1 MKSGGNFRWVICGLL
16 FFSVLI
22 NYLDRLTISV
32 LKTPL
37 SDMFGWSNTDYGY
50 ISGAFSFAYAFGYLL
65 GGRLSDKWG
74 VKRALPYFVGA
85 WSIVAGLHGLVVLLD
100 LESSV
105 TAIAPQIK
113 TTFPYLVISVVT
125 VPMTAAGFIY
135 GRIAL
140 GLCQGGNFPAAIK
153 TVAEWFPSKERALA
167 TGWFNAGSN
176 VGAMLCPLIV
186 SYLFAT
192 VGFQL
197 TFYLTGAVGLFWVI
211 AWKMFYRTPAEHPR
225 LSPSERAYIQ
235 EGQPP
240 LEQAPAKVPW
250 LKLLGYRAAW
260 AYLIASILAGPA
272 WGFYQFF
279 IPDFLQ
285 KGFSLSQAETSGW
298 TSAFFVVATAGGVLG
313 GWFAGKL
320 LVKGWSL
327 NKARKTAL
335 MVCALCVAPI
345 FFAPFVPTVWMAVAI
360 VGIAGSAHQGWSAN
374 LFSVVADT
382 MPRETISSVVGMG
395 GFAAYMTG
403 GFVNIITGAILDR
416 TESHANGY
424 VYVFAY
430 FSGMYLLSLLAIQIL
445 VPRIGREE
453 RP

>member
-1 MKSGGNFRWVICGLL
+1 
-16 FFSVLI
+16 
-22 NYLDRLTISV
+22 
-32 LKTPL
+32 
-37 SDMFGWSNTDYGY
+37 
-50 ISGAFSFAYAFGYLL
+50 
-65 GGRLSDKWG
+65 
-74 VKRALPYFVGA
+74 
-85 WSIVAGLHGLVVLLD
+85 
-100 LESSV
+100 
-105 TAIAPQIK
+105 
-113 TTFPYLVISVVT
+113 
-125 VPMTAAGFIY
+125 
-135 GRIAL
+135 
-140 GLCQGGNFPAAIK
+140 
-153 TVAEWFPSKERALA
+153 
-167 TGWFNAGSN
+167 
-176 VGAMLCPLIV
+176 V

-225 LSPSERAYIQ
+225 LSASERAYIQ

-240 LEQAPAKVPW
+240 VEQTPAKVPW
-250 LKLLGYRAAW
+250 VKLLSYRAAW

-298 TSAFFVVATAGGVLG
+298 TSVFFVVATAGGVLG

-320 LVKGWSL
+320 LAKGWSL

-335 MVCALCVAPI
+335 LVCALCVAPI
-345 FFAPFVPTVWMAVAI
+345 FFAPFVPAVWMAVAI

-416 TESHANGY
+416 TESTVNGY

-430 FSGMYLLSLLAIQIL
+430 FSGMYLLSLLAIQFL